1 MSTFV
6 SLYVF
11 VVRLHVHANQCG
23 VASGAVG
30 LRREAWTMKEETG
43 RKLGEM

>member
-6 SLYVF
+6 SLDVF
-11 VVRLHVHANQCG
+11 VVRLHVHADQCG
-23 VASGAVG
+23 IASGAAG
-30 LRREAWTMKEETG
+30 LRKEAWKMKEETG